1 MVLENKRIKILIV
14 DDEPGI
20 RDYLSQALTYINEN
34 DQMRIVQATDGMDAL
49 AKIKNEDFDLVIT
62 DLIMPRLG
70 GLELITY
77 INTRID
83 IKSRPQ
89 VMAISASITQ
99 ELLNQL
105 IELGQKEILI
115 KPFDQKE
122 FLQKVIQKIKPKLK
136 TNL

>member
-1 MVLENKRIKILIV
+1 
-14 DDEPGI
+14 
-20 RDYLSQALTYINEN
+20 
-34 DQMRIVQATDGMDAL
+34 
-49 AKIKNEDFDLVIT
+49 
-62 DLIMPRLG
+62 MPRLG

>member
-20 RDYLSQALTYINEN
+20 RDYLSQALTYIIEN